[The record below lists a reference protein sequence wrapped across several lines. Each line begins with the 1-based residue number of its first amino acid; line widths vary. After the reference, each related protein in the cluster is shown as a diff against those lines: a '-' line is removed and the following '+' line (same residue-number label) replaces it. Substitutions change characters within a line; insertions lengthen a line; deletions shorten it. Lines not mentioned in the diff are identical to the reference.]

1 MRAIQDVLSLTD
13 LATPVL
19 MKLSGH
25 TSVRSLA
32 KYVRVS
38 DEGLLNSQADTDPA
52 ARRHRQR
59 QRSGELSVAGRNMMS
74 IETSTPLCEAAF
86 HDLFQRSVRSDSW
99 SGNFRRPKNSRLPC
113 VPVK

>member
-1 MRAIQDVLSLTD
+1 MRAIQDVLPLTH
-13 LATPVL
+13 LATPAL

-32 KYVRVS
+32 KYVWVS

-59 QRSGELSVAGRNMMS
+59 SGELSVAGSNLMS

-99 SGNFRRPKNSRLPC
+99 SGNFRRPKKSRLPC